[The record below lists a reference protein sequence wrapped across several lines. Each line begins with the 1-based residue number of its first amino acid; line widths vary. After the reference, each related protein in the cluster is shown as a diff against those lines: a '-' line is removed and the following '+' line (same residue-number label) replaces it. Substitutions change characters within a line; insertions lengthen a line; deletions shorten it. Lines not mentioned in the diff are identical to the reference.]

1 MKNNN
6 KQTRKYELEK
16 LRMLTLQKK
25 NKQEIFKKKYKIIS
39 QLHDCTCINLI
50 CLDVPV
56 YSMS

>member
-25 NKQEIFKKKYKIIS
+25 INKKSLKKSTKSYHNYMTVHA
-39 QLHDCTCINLI
+39 LT
-50 CLDVPV
+50 
-56 YSMS
+56 